1 MDLGTV
7 LHAATKC
14 FIQHAI
20 PTPLWGRRGKKRKLS
35 GVVFAFLLTCMAG
48 QAAGVPAVLAQNEA
62 RIKINRLDP
71 SKFPNIYLE
80 ADIYRPDGSF
90 VSDLT
95 VDDIRVTENGTMRPV
110 DEVRET
116 PNAVD
121 FIVAVNGGPVLGN
134 RISSKTNLQL
144 IKDALLDWVPQAES
158 IGKGDSVTLVT
169 NAGVKA
175 AHLDSADKWTA
186 AFNTLSPELVNATP
200 SLTSLSKA
208 VELATGSPAN
218 PGMKQTILYIT
229 PLISSGLAKAVD
241 NLAEQAAGAGIKI
254 NIWLVAP
261 LSAKQPESEK
271 AIQSLA
277 DRTGGEVYRFTGRE
291 ALPPVENYLQPLRR
305 QYEVVY
311 RSRATKSG
319 LQSVTLIVQ
328 TDAFQAQSLE
338 ESFDVTVKAPNVMF
352 VNPPEQVDLEWVR
365 QENGSYLLEPPEI
378 PLDIRYEFLD
388 SHPRNI
394 QVTRLLVDGQS
405 VDERNVP
412 PFEKLKWPVTKIKTG
427 GTYSLQVTIRDELG
441 LNNQTVVLPLEVTV
455 PPVPAAN
462 WLETISSE
470 RLALAIGAIFLVIGT
485 VLFTQYRM
493 KQNRPKPVLKPA
505 STRADTRPVERTAV
519 VVNLSE
525 GKTTPSTLVTPRD
538 TTGWLFSLGDG
549 DNITTQPGIRLSESV
564 MTLGSSPIRANVVI
578 PSPSV
583 DGLHVRILHRTDGYW
598 LEDAGSVSG
607 TWVNGTPVSNLGTA
621 LHNGDII
628 RMGKVSYRFDLRG

>member
-1 MDLGTV
+1 MGLGRA
-7 LHAATKC
+7 LIAAIGNSYKSR
-14 FIQHAI
+14 I
-20 PTPLWGRRGKKRKLS
+20 PAALFARSGRKTGFNL
-35 GVVFAFLLTCMAG
+35 VIFAFLLMCLSG
-48 QAAGVPAVLAQNEA
+48 QVAGVNTVLAQNEP
-62 RIKINRLDP
+62 RVKINRLDP

-90 VSDLT
+90 ISDLT
-95 VDDIRVTENGTMRPV
+95 EADFRVAENGTIRPV

-121 FIVAVNGGPVLGN
+121 FIVAVNGGPVFGN

-144 IKDALLDWVPQAES
+144 IKDALLDWVPQAKS
-158 IGKGDSVTLVT
+158 LGKGDSVTLVT

-175 AHLDSADKWTA
+175 AHLDSPDKWTA
-186 AFNTLSPELVNATP
+186 AFNTLSPELINAVP

-291 ALPPVENYLQPLRR
+291 ALPPVETYLMPLRR

-311 RSRATKSG
+311 RSRANKSG
-319 LQSVTLIVQ
+319 LQNVTLIVQ
-328 TDAFQAQSLE
+328 TDVFQAQSME

-352 VNPPEQVDLEWVR
+352 VNPPEQIDLKWNR
-365 QENGSYLLEPPEI
+365 QENGSYTLEPSEI
-378 PLDIRYEFLD
+378 PVDIRYEFLD

-394 QVTRLLVDGQS
+394 QTTRLLVDGQA

-412 PFEKLKWPVTKIKTG
+412 PFDKLKWPVTKIKTG

-470 RLALAIGAIFLVIGT
+470 RLALAIGVIILIIGT

-493 KQNRPKPVLKPA
+493 KQRRIKSALKPA

-525 GKTTPSTLVTPRD
+525 GKTIPSTLVTPRD

-583 DGLHVRILHRTDGYW
+583 DGLHVRILHRHDGYW
-598 LEDAGSVSG
+598 LEDVGSVSG
-607 TWVNGTPVSNLGTA
+607 TWVNSTPVSNLGTA

-628 RMGKVSYRFDLRG
+628 RMGKVSYRFELRG

>member
-1 MDLGTV
+1 MYYQKSRVSARIEGWYGM
-7 LHAATKC
+7 K
-14 FIQHAI
+14 
-20 PTPLWGRRGKKRKLS
+20 RRLFGIL
-35 GVVFAFLLTCMAG
+35 FTFLLISVAA
-48 QAAGVPAVLAQNEA
+48 QAAGVPVVLAQSEA

-90 VSDLT
+90 VSDLG
-95 VDDIRVTENGTMRPV
+95 VGDIRVIENGTMRQV

-144 IKDALLDWVPQAES
+144 IKDALLDWVPQAET

-175 AHLDSADKWTA
+175 THLDAPDKWTA

-208 VELATGSPAN
+208 VELAAGSPAN

-305 QYEVVY
+305 QYEIVY
-311 RSRATKSG
+311 RSRVNKSG
-319 LQSVTLIVQ
+319 LQNVILMVQ
-328 TDAFQAQSLE
+328 TDVLQAQSIE

-352 VNPPEQVDLEWVR
+352 VNPPEEVDLQWAR
-365 QENGSYLLEPPEI
+365 QENGTYTLDPPEI
-378 PLDIRYEFLD
+378 PVDIRYEFLD

-394 QVTRLLVDGQS
+394 QVTRLLVDGQA

-412 PFEKLKWPVTKIKTG
+412 PFDRLIWPVTKIKTG
-427 GTYSLQVTIRDELG
+427 GTYSLQVTIRDELS

-470 RLALAIGAIFLVIGT
+470 RLALALGAIFLIIGAAI
-485 VLFTQYRM
+485 FTQYRM
-493 KQNRPKPVLKPA
+493 KQNRSKPALKPA
-505 STRADTRPVERTAV
+505 STRADTRPVERPAV

-564 MTLGSSPIRANVVI
+564 MTLGSSPIRANLVI

-621 LHNGDII
+621 LHTGDII
-628 RMGKVSYRFDLRG
+628 RMGKVSYRFELRG

>member
-1 MDLGTV
+1 MNLGET
-7 LHAATKC
+7 LHTAIRKHWNHAPLAAKNVRRAVMKWLSMAVS
-14 FIQHAI
+14 AI
-20 PTPLWGRRGKKRKLS
+20 LF
-35 GVVFAFLLTCMAG
+35 VAVAG
-48 QAAGVPAVLAQNEA
+48 QATAVQAQTEA

-90 VSDLT
+90 VSDLSQA
-95 VDDIRVTENGTMRPV
+95 DIRVIENGTMRPV
-110 DEVRET
+110 NEVRET

-175 AHLDSADKWTA
+175 THLDSPEKWIA
-186 AFNTLSPELVNATP
+186 AFNTLSPELINATP

-208 VELATGSPAN
+208 VELAVGSPAN

-305 QYEVVY
+305 QYEIVY
-311 RSRATKSG
+311 RSRANKDG
-319 LQSVTLIVQ
+319 IQIVMLQVQ
-328 TDAFQAQSLE
+328 TDLFQAQSPE
-338 ESFDVTVKAPNVMF
+338 ENFDISVKAPNVMF
-352 VNPPEQVDLEWVR
+352 VNPPQNADLQWKELP
-365 QENGSYLLEPPEI
+365 NGSYTLDPAEI
-378 PLDIRYEFLD
+378 QVELRYEFLD
-388 SHPRNI
+388 AHPRNI
-394 QVTRLLVDGQS
+394 QVTRLLVDGQV

-412 PFEKLKWPVTKIKTG
+412 PFDILKWPVSKLKTS
-427 GTYSLQVTIRDELG
+427 GTYSLQVTMRDELSM
-441 LNNQTVVLPLEVTV
+441 NSQTVVLPLDVTV

-462 WLETISSE
+462 WLETISSG
-470 RLALAIGAIFLVIGT
+470 RLALAIGAILLVIAA
-485 VLFTQYRM
+485 VAFAYYRIN
-493 KQNRPKPVLKPA
+493 KSRVKPALKPA
-505 STRADTRPVERTAV
+505 SARADTRPIDRPAS
-519 VVNLSE
+519 VVNLSD
-525 GKTTPSTLVTPRD
+525 GKTSPTSLVTPRD

-549 DNITTQPGIRLSESV
+549 ESLTTQPGIRLSESV

-583 DGLHVRILHRTDGYW
+583 DGLHVRVLHRADGYW

-621 LHNGDII
+621 LHTGDII
-628 RMGKVSYRFDLRG
+628 RLGKVSYRFELRG

>member
-1 MDLGTV
+1 MDLGKV
-7 LHAATKC
+7 FLAAMGNLSQNV
-14 FIQHAI
+14 IQHGFQNRNS
-20 PTPLWGRRGKKRKLS
+20 PGRKLS
-35 GVVFAFLLTCMAG
+35 GFLFAFLIMSIAG
-48 QAAGVPAVLAQNEA
+48 QVAGAPAVLAQSEA

-90 VSDLT
+90 VSDLG
-95 VDDIRVTENGTMRPV
+95 VDDIRVIENGAMRPV

-175 AHLDSADKWTA
+175 THLDSPDKWTA

-208 VELATGSPAN
+208 VELAAGSPAN

-311 RSRATKSG
+311 RSRVNKSG
-319 LQSVTLIVQ
+319 LQNVILMVQ
-328 TDAFQAQSLE
+328 TDVFQAQSIE

-352 VNPPEQVDLEWVR
+352 VNPPELIDLQWVK
-365 QENGSYLLEPPEI
+365 QENGSYTLEPPEI
-378 PLDIRYEFLD
+378 PVDIRYEFLD
-388 SHPRNI
+388 NHPRNI
-394 QVTRLLVDGQS
+394 QVTRLLVDGQA

-412 PFEKLKWPVTKIKTG
+412 PFDKLKWPVTKVKAG
-427 GTYSLQVTIRDELG
+427 GTYSLQVTLRDELG

-470 RLALAIGAIFLVIGT
+470 RLALALGAIFLIIGA

-493 KQNRPKPVLKPA
+493 KQNRLKPALKPA
-505 STRADTRPVERTAV
+505 STRADTRPVERPAV

-525 GKTTPSTLVTPRD
+525 GKTTPATLVTPRD

-549 DNITTQPGIRLSESV
+549 DNITTQPGVRLSESV

-621 LHNGDII
+621 LHTGDII
-628 RMGKVSYRFDLRG
+628 RMGKVSYRFELRG

>member
-1 MDLGTV
+1 MDLGNV
-7 LHAATKC
+7 LLTAIKKHRLPADKSSRCAAK
-14 FIQHAI
+14 
-20 PTPLWGRRGKKRKLS
+20 RRLTGIL
-35 GVVFAFLLTCMAG
+35 FAFLLLTMIS
-48 QAAGVPAVLAQNEA
+48 QAAGLPVVLAQTDA

-90 VSDLT
+90 ISDLT
-95 VDDIRVTENGTMRPV
+95 EPDIRVIENGMMRPV
-110 DEVRET
+110 DEVSET

-134 RISSKTNLQL
+134 RISSKTNLQM
-144 IKDALLDWVPQAES
+144 IKDALQDWVPQAKS

-175 AHLDSADKWTA
+175 AHLDSPEKWTA
-186 AFNTLSPELVNATP
+186 AFNTISPELINATP

-261 LSAKQPESEK
+261 LSAKQPEAEK
-271 AIQSLA
+271 SIQSLA

-305 QYEVVY
+305 QYEIVF
-311 RSRATKSG
+311 RSRANKSG
-319 LQSVTLIVQ
+319 IQIVTLQVQ
-328 TDAFQAQSLE
+328 TDKYQAQSPE
-338 ESFDVTVKAPNVMF
+338 ENFDVSVKAPNVMF
-352 VNPPEQVDLEWVR
+352 VNPPDHADLQWK
-365 QENGSYLLEPPEI
+365 QLPNGSYTLDPPEI
-378 PLDIRYEFLD
+378 PLNLRIEFLD
-388 SHPRNI
+388 SHPRNL
-394 QVTRLLVDGQS
+394 QVTRLLVDGKT
-405 VDERNVP
+405 VDERNTP
-412 PFEKLKWPVTKIKTG
+412 PFERLVWPVSKLKSS
-427 GTYSLQVTIRDELG
+427 GTYNLQVTMRDELS
-441 LNNQTVVLPLEVTV
+441 LNSQTVVLPLEVTV

-470 RLALAIGAIFLVIGT
+470 RLALAVGAILLVIGA
-485 VLFTQYRM
+485 VFFAR
-493 KQNRPKPVLKPA
+493 NRLKIGHAKPA
-505 STRADTRPVERTAV
+505 LKSASAQVTTRPVDRPVAV
-519 VVNLSE
+519 VNISD
-525 GKTTPSTLVTPRD
+525 GKTSPATLVTPRD
-538 TTGWLFSLGDG
+538 STGWLFSLGDG
-549 DNITTQPGIRLSESV
+549 ENITTQPGIRLSESV
-564 MTLGSSPIRANVVI
+564 MTLGSSPIRASVII

-583 DGLHVRILHRTDGYW
+583 DGLHVRILHRVDGYW

-621 LHNGDII
+621 LHSGDII
-628 RMGKVSYRFDLRG
+628 RMGKVSYRFELRR

>member
-1 MDLGTV
+1 MNLGRV
-7 LHAATKC
+7 LQT
-14 FIQHAI
+14 AI
-20 PTPLWGRRGKKRKLS
+20 CIFKSHVYPPELKGWYGMKRRLS
-35 GVVFAFLLTCMAG
+35 GILFTFLLISIAA
-48 QAAGVPAVLAQNEA
+48 QAAGVPVVLAQSEA

-80 ADIYRPDGSF
+80 SDIYRPDGSF
-90 VSDLT
+90 VSDLGI
-95 VDDIRVTENGTMRPV
+95 DDIRVIENGTMRPV

-175 AHLDSADKWTA
+175 THLDAPDKWTA

-208 VELATGSPAN
+208 VELAAGSPAN

-229 PLISSGLAKAVD
+229 PLISSGLTKAVD

-305 QYEVVY
+305 QYEIVY
-311 RSRATKSG
+311 RSRVNKSG
-319 LQSVTLIVQ
+319 LQNVILMVQ
-328 TDAFQAQSLE
+328 TDVLQAQSIE

-352 VNPPEQVDLEWVR
+352 VNPPEEVDLQWVR
-365 QENGSYLLEPPEI
+365 QENGTYKLDPTEI
-378 PLDIRYEFLD
+378 PVDIRYEFLD

-394 QVTRLLVDGQS
+394 QVTRLLVDGQA

-412 PFEKLKWPVTKIKTG
+412 PFDKLIWPVTKIKTG
-427 GTYSLQVTIRDELG
+427 GTYSLQVTIRDELS

-470 RLALAIGAIFLVIGT
+470 RLALALGAIFLIIGAAI
-485 VLFTQYRM
+485 FTQYRM
-493 KQNRPKPVLKPA
+493 KQNRSKPALKPA
-505 STRADTRPVERTAV
+505 STRADTRPVERPAV

-564 MTLGSSPIRANVVI
+564 MTLGSSPIRANLVI

-628 RMGKVSYRFDLRG
+628 RMGKVSYRFELRG